1 MRIKKR
7 TINISEA
14 ARRYIGPPE
23 IPRAPPTDKKCLI
36 PVSVRDT
43 GEADVNP
50 YLLMKKKAL
59 VSEPVK
65 ARHEGMVLLFS
76 V

>member
-1 MRIKKR
+1 MV
-7 TINISEA
+7 TIQKNQQSFQH
-14 ARRYIGPPE
+14 PE
-23 IPRAPPTDKKCLI
+23 PLRPIVTDG
-36 PVSVRDT
+36 T
-43 GEADVNP
+43 FGE
-50 YLLMKKKAL
+50 KKAL